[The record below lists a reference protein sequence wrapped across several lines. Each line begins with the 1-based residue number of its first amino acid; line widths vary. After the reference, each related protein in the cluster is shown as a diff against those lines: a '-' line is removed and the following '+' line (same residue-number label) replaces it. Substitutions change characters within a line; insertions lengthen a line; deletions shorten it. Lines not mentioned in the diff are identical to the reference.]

1 MLEFLIKLSCVVLFW
16 LILFELQKIILSKK
30 NTDNENTKNIKN

>member
-1 MLEFLIKLSCVVLFW
+1 MLEFLIKLGCVVLFW

-30 NTDNENTKNIKN
+30 NTDNENTKKH